1 MAIVVDSAATLP
13 PGSAAGVPMFTV
25 PMSVVV
31 DGKAYL
37 DGVDLFPSEF
47 YRLLKQATSPPK
59 TSAPAPARFLD
70 AYRRA
75 ATVADAALCIT
86 VSPRFSA
93 CHSAAKLAQDEA
105 RKELGDFPIEVV
117 DSGSAAAGEALV
129 ALAALRAASEEK
141 GLAEVEAAARKAV
154 PQVRLLAYLDTLY
167 YLWKGGRVPGI
178 AYAGV
183 SLLDLKPL
191 FEMVQGEV
199 KNLARPRTA
208 RRAMRRLIEL
218 MRDRVGSG
226 RVHVGVMHAGA
237 PDGAEALRRTIAEE
251 FDCVQLFVTEFSPV
265 MGAHT
270 GPGLLGL
277 AFQPE

>member
-1 MAIVVDSAATLP
+1 
-13 PGSAAGVPMFTV
+13 
-25 PMSVVV
+25 MSVVL

-37 DGVDLFPSEF
+37 DGVDLSSSDF
-47 YRLLKQATSPPK
+47 YRLLKHAASPPK
-59 TSAPAPARFLD
+59 TSAPSPARFLD
-70 AYRRA
+70 AYRQA
-75 ATVADAALCIT
+75 AGIADAALCIT

-93 CHSAAKLAQDEA
+93 CHDAAKLAQDEA
-105 RKELGDFPIEVV
+105 RKELSQFPIEVV

-129 ALAALRAASEEK
+129 ALAALRAASDAK
-141 GLAEVEAAARKAV
+141 ALADVEAAARAAV
-154 PQVRLLAYLDTLY
+154 PKVRLLAYLDTLY

-191 FEMVQGEV
+191 FEMAQGEV

-208 RRAMRRLIEL
+208 RRAMRRLTEL
-218 MRDRVGSG
+218 MRDRAGSA
-226 RVHVGVMHAGA
+226 RIRVGVMHAGA
-237 PDGAEALRRTIAEE
+237 PDAAETLRRMVTEE
-251 FDCVQLFVTEFSPV
+251 FDCAQLFVTEFSPV

-277 AFQPE
+277 AFHSE

>member
-1 MAIVVDSAATLP
+1 MVDSAATLP
-13 PGSAAGVPMFTV
+13 PRLAAGVPLFTV
-25 PMSVVV
+25 PMSVVL
-31 DGKAYL
+31 DGKTYL
-37 DGVDLFPSEF
+37 DGVDLYPSEF
-47 YRLLKQATSPPK
+47 YHLLKQTASPPK
-59 TSAPAPARFLD
+59 TSAPAPALFLD
-70 AYRRA
+70 AYRQA
-75 ATVADAALCIT
+75 AGVADAALCIT

-93 CHSAAKLAQDEA
+93 CHNAAKLAQDEA
-105 RKELGDFPIEVV
+105 RKEMGEFPIEVV

-129 ALAALRAASEEK
+129 ALASLRTASEGK

-154 PQVRLLAYLDTLY
+154 PKVRLLAYLDTLY

-178 AYAGV
+178 AYASV

-191 FEMVQGEV
+191 FEMAQGEV

-208 RRAMRRLIEL
+208 RRATRRLIE
-218 MRDRVGSG
+218 MMGDRIGRA

-237 PDGAEALRRTIAEE
+237 PAAAEALRRMVADE
-251 FDCVQLFVTEFSPV
+251 FDCAQLFVTEFSPV

-277 AFQPE
+277 AFHPE